1 MDPLTFSEDVEQR
14 KRRLLPLALG
24 GLQSPQGVLTNTVQ
38 PGQALPMSM
47 RSRLGKVYE
56 ELSGMDTNEVDTS
69 ALQAFAK
76 QQGEASQAAMLNALA
91 AQYAGENF
99 QPVQAQYLKRAT
111 AASEPMR
118 IGQGM
123 LTPDGQYIKDPFAA
137 RDTRRAALERQ
148 AAGLE
153 RQIEAQDRYDQTR
166 QDRLAQSDR
175 DYQLRKD
182 MFDLRRDMAA
192 NKGEPGSFA
201 PSGFTPEGQQVV
213 INSKTGM
220 SYLIGLDPN
229 GQPTYTPHMGPMIPK
244 ATFEKNVEAAR
255 VFGAKA
261 DSSDALIEKID
272 RNPEAFGM
280 TAAAVS
286 KLPSMMQGRVG
297 SVLLNEDTLK
307 LRADVL
313 RQAAMEISDIYG
325 AAQSIGE
332 AARAATFIPSPED
345 PPEVVIG
352 KLRAARDYARAN
364 AAALGGAANKA
375 AGQRTGVSNN
385 PPSAAGGLT
394 PAEQAEL
401 EQLRKKHRGG

>member
-1 MDPLTFSEDVEQR
+1 
-14 KRRLLPLALG
+14 
-24 GLQSPQGVLTNTVQ
+24 
-38 PGQALPMSM
+38 M